1 MIQALTKSKKAGLA
15 RFVLRSTESLCIVH
29 PVKNALVVTT
39 IRFAQ
44 EIRSSED
51 LNLPDKIDVSKK
63 ELDMGMTLINQYAE
77 KFGVSKFKD
86 EYSSQLLQIIKD
98 KSKGKRATVKKLK
111 PQAKTSGDDLY
122 EKLMQSLK
130 KGA

>member
-1 MIQALTKSKKAGLA
+1 
-15 RFVLRSTESLCIVH
+15 
-29 PVKNALVVTT
+29 VVTT
-39 IRFAQ
+39 IRFGQ
-44 EIRSSED
+44 EIRSTED
-51 LNLPDKIDVSKK
+51 LNLPDKIEVSKK

-77 KFGVSKFKD
+77 KFDVSKFKD
-86 EYSSQLLQIIKD
+86 EYTNQLLQIIKD

-111 PQAKTSGDDLY
+111 PQAQTSSDDLY